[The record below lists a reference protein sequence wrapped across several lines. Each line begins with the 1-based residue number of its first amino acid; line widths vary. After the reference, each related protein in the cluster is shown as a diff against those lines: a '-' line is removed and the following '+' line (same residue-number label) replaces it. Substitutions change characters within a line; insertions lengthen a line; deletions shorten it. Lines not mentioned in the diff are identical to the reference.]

1 MGNYL
6 LWLLSRGALSAM
18 AEIYPRELI
27 VDDSLPNFDQF
38 SVTSVDGRVGRG
50 VRAKIHFL
58 RGTRVAKFAG
68 VLSNTIFQH
77 SLQVSPQTH
86 LHDPYFVGML
96 SHSCAPNCVLDM
108 QRLEI
113 LALVDIAPE
122 ELLTIDYAVTEDSL
136 YRQFPCNC
144 GSSHCRRWITGRRE
158 SINEAGRAYLAE
170 LKAPA
175 ILPRI
180 RQGTQ

>member
-1 MGNYL
+1 MT
-6 LWLLSRGALSAM
+6 
-18 AEIYPRELI
+18 EIYPRELI
-27 VDDSLPNFDQF
+27 VDETLPNSDQF
-38 SVTSVDGRVGRG
+38 AVTSVDGRVGRG
-50 VRAKIHFL
+50 VRAKIPFE
-58 RGTRVAKFAG
+58 RGVRVAKFAG
-68 VLSNTIFQH
+68 VLSNTVFQH

-113 LALVDIAPE
+113 LALVDIAPD

-158 SINEAGRAYLAE
+158 AINAAGKAYLAG
-170 LKAPA
+170 LTGNH
-175 ILPRI
+175 PRL